1 MTDRRCMVC
10 RESSSSEIDI
20 SISNEI
26 KTSPKLTSQYMPLS
40 GLSQFPFNST
50 SKNSTQNAP
59 KLAFFSSKIGA
70 TRRLYFCPPAKNSG
84 GAYAIAIGI

>member
-1 MTDRRCMVC
+1 MVC

-59 KLAFFSSKIGA
+59 KLAFFSSKIGV
-70 TRRLYFCPPAKNSG
+70 TRRLYFCPQQKILAAPMRLRLGFKQ
-84 GAYAIAIGI
+84 